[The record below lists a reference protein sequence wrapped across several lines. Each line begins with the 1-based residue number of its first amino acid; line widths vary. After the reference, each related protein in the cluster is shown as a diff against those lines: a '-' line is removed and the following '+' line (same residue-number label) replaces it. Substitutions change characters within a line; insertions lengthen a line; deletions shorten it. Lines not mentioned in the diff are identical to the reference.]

1 MDEKKKVINFNEIKN
16 KTKDSSIETKSDKN
30 QNVDKFKEI
39 LENMGLELDKDT
51 SEKISKSMG
60 SKEIKDLLDKLD
72 LNNLNLDNIEDLSKE
87 VKSMEKKY
95 RQQQMSHRAFGQWI
109 SFHKPYKFE
118 NLYPIEFLK
127 EIAVFLNLVLPQRLS
142 KNETI
147 DFIKPHIVE
156 YLNEVLR
163 LISKEDLSYLGQ
175 IIYHEGMMEFDK
187 ILKETEELKI
197 DFFISKC
204 LISRVKSNNAN
215 YLIIPQEVLEAIEKL
230 DFNSINKYNELN
242 TKIIKLTIGYVN
254 SYGIMPFDLL
264 EEKIYSLITEQVTN
278 IMDRAQFK
286 NHLKKVCEFS
296 FPKSLL
302 DKAVYSNVVMAKE
315 YVHHGLVG
323 VIQNLIDIQN
333 ESITSYKEYD
343 IEELYH
349 RGDSFYYE
357 DSLALS
363 RILEII
369 ESHNKISEVQKEDLK
384 NMIFTFS
391 KIEFEP
397 SFILNMLGMNYILPE
412 GISYQLFLENVR
424 AYYSNSEKWILKGH
438 TPSESNKDSDDS
450 VSKFDARKIL
460 NIEFTN
466 K

>member
-1 MDEKKKVINFNEIKN
+1 MDEKNKVINFNEIKN
-16 KTKDSSIETKSDKN
+16 KTKDSNTEPKSNNN
-30 QNVDKFKEI
+30 QNTDKFKEI
-39 LENMGLELDKDT
+39 LGNMGVELDKDMIET
-51 SEKISKSMG
+51 LSKSME
-60 SKEIKDLLDKLD
+60 SKEMKDLLDKLD
-72 LNNLNLDNIEDLSKE
+72 LNNLNLENIGDLSKE

-127 EIAVFLNLVLPQRLS
+127 EIASFLDLGLPQRLS

-147 DFIKPHIVE
+147 DFIKPHMVE

-175 IIYHEGMMEFDK
+175 VIYHEGVMEFDK

-197 DFFISKC
+197 DFFVSRC
-204 LISRVKSNNAN
+204 LISRVKSNNIN
-215 YLIIPQEVLEAIEKL
+215 YLIIPQEVMVAVEKL
-230 DFNSINKYNELN
+230 NFNDINKYNDLN
-242 TKIIKLTIGYVN
+242 TKLIKLTIGYVN
-254 SYGIMPFDLL
+254 SYGIIPFDLL
-264 EEKIYSLITEQVTN
+264 EEKVYSLISEQITN

-286 NHLKKVCEFS
+286 NHLNKLCEFS
-296 FPKSLL
+296 FPKSIL
-302 DKAVYSNVVMAKE
+302 DKKIYSNIVMAGE

-357 DSLALS
+357 ESLALS

-369 ESHNKISEVQKEDLK
+369 ESHNKISEVQKEELK

-397 SFILNMLGMNYILPE
+397 SFILNMLGMNYILPD
-412 GISYQLFLENVR
+412 GILYQSFLESIR
-424 AYYSNSEKWILKGH
+424 AYYSNSEKWILKGY
-438 TPSESNKDSDDS
+438 TPSESNKDRDDS
-450 VSKFDARKIL
+450 VSKFDPRKIL